1 MKNNKNVM
9 KGLAMVTQIGI
20 SMMTPILL
28 CIFIG
33 YQLDKHFQTKYWF
46 IVFMVLGILSAFR
59 NVYYMTKQFYAK
71 DKARED
77 AELKYMEDLKK
88 EARRNAEQR
97 SKKNP

>member
-33 YQLDKHFQTKYWF
+33 YHLDEHFQKNYWF
-46 IVFMVLGILSAFR
+46 IIFMILGILSAFR

-77 AELKYMEDLKK
+77 AELKYMADLKEEVRK
-88 EARRNAEQR
+88 NAGQR
-97 SKKNP
+97 SKKSQ

>member
-1 MKNNKNVM
+1 MKKNKNVV
-9 KGLAMVTQIGI
+9 KALAMITQVGI

-33 YQLDKHFQTKYWF
+33 YQLDKHFHTKYWF
-46 IVFMVLGILSAFR
+46 IIFMVLGILAAFR

-77 AELKYMEDLKK
+77 AELKYMEDLKR
-88 EARRNAEQR
+88 EARQNAEH
-97 SKKNP
+97 SDKKNR